1 MEQQTDVRAL
11 IDRGDTLLR
20 EERPAE
26 AAVEYARAVQQ
37 EPSAVGG
44 HVGLAEANLALGQY
58 GIAQQ
63 AAHYVSQLAPG
74 TADAAL
80 AEAILAVL
88 DRRYDAALEAL
99 EREIEIDPT
108 RAYTHALRAY
118 VLRRLGRNYDAAL
131 ADARA
136 ARLSGKRDWEA
147 LFPRAM
153 AYAAPAPLPT
163 PASAAPSTRPRGS
176 ADTYDGTPHRIAYGQ
191 QRTWQGN
198 RTLVR
203 LRLLFATTTVVTYT
217 LMAINIAI
225 YMLCA
230 AVSLD
235 FITPL
240 GIRDNFLNA
249 CLSAG
254 TNPVDCYRAGI
265 PNPIYFYGSQID
277 QLIQGNPLESYRFLT
292 SMFLH
297 ANIVHIGLNM
307 LSLYFVGIITE
318 RLFGAGRFTL
328 IYFLTG
334 ILASIVQFGADVLT
348 NSPTLGVG
356 ASGAIFGIFGA
367 FGAFILLRRR
377 ALGPAANGI
386 IGQWVFLLILNLV
399 FSFGGFSI
407 LGSGIAGFAHLGGL
421 VAGLILGAL
430 LAPQVGR
437 RR

>member
-11 IDRGDTLLR
+11 LARGDTLLR
-20 EERPAE
+20 EDRAAE
-26 AAVEYARAVQQ
+26 AAAEYARAVQQ
-37 EPSAVGG
+37 DASAVGG

-63 AAHYVSQLAPG
+63 AAHYVVQLAPG

-88 DRRYDAALEAL
+88 DRRYDVALEAL
-99 EREIEIDPT
+99 EREIELDPT

-131 ADARA
+131 SDARA
-136 ARLSGKRDWEA
+136 ARLSGKRDWET
-147 LFPRAM
+147 LFPRPA
-153 AYAAPAPLPT
+153 AYSAPMPIPAPPPSSSVV
-163 PASAAPSTRPRGS
+163 PAPGRSAAVDAYG
-176 ADTYDGTPHRIAYGQ
+176 GTPHRIAYGQ

-203 LRLLFATTTVVTYT
+203 LRLLFATTPIVTYS

-225 YMLCA
+225 W
-230 AVSLD
+230 
-235 FITPL
+235 
-240 GIRDNFLNA
+240 
-249 CLSAG
+249 
-254 TNPVDCYRAGI
+254 
-265 PNPIYFYGSQID
+265 
-277 QLIQGNPLESYRFLT
+277 LIQQAFSFTGFGGISDTIYNVGIQDDKLILHNPLEAYRFLT
-292 SMFLH
+292 AMFLH
-297 ANIVHIGLNM
+297 ASIIHIGLNM
-307 LSLYFVGIITE
+307 LSLYFVGVITE
-318 RLFGAGRFTL
+318 RLFGAGRYTL
-328 IYFLTG
+328 IYFLSG
-334 ILASIVQFGADVLT
+334 LAGGLTQFGVDVLT
-348 NSPTLGVG
+348 NNLNGALG

-386 IGQWVFLLILNLV
+386 IGQWFFFLILNLF
-399 FSFGGFSI
+399 FSFGGFTV
-407 LGSGIAGFAHLGGL
+407 GGAGIAGYDHLGGL
-421 VAGLILGAL
+421 AAGLVLGAL